1 MVLLS
6 LPEHLRY
13 RQEYIF
19 LVTVIPGKPSKHQ
32 INHTLRRLVK
42 QLLSFWEGVFYV
54 RTAQYSLG
62 RRIFIALMPAV
73 CDTEGATQLAGFAS
87 HTHTWFCRRCLLP
100 LNEIHNL
107 EPETWVMRD
116 CCQHREI
123 ALEWKDASE
132 ARWEAIYTEHGI
144 RHSELLELPYWDPI
158 LFTIID
164 NVHFAYLGLL

>member
-1 MVLLS
+1 
-6 LPEHLRY
+6 
-13 RQEYIF
+13 
-19 LVTVIPGKPSKHQ
+19 
-32 INHTLRRLVK
+32 
-42 QLLSFWEGVFYV
+42 
-54 RTAQYSLG
+54 
-62 RRIFIALMPAV
+62 
-73 CDTEGATQLAGFAS
+73 S

-132 ARWEAIYTEHGI
+132 ARREAIYTEHGI

-164 NVHFAYLGLL
+164 DVHFAYLGLLKTHLEKIWFID